1 LVLLFLGV
9 CCASAFAVGPV
20 PVSATWTG
28 EGDDANWTTGGN
40 WDGGSAPGSSVG
52 TSDISYAT
60 FNVADNTAVTVDAWR
75 NIKFIQFGGS
85 AQNAFAISGGTLVL
99 TAGGSIVNFYNELSL
114 THAFASTV
122 LLEGNA
128 TFEDDSVSSGS
139 NLSFSGGITSGVS
152 GGTQT
157 LTLGGS
163 NVGRSEVSGVIGDGT
178 GTVALNKTGA
188 GTWTLSGAN
197 TYSGGTTITAGTLKA
212 GNAAAVGSGA
222 LTNNATLDIG
232 TTDLSVDGTYT
243 QSSGSTLK
251 LTANSSSSFGKIAS
265 VGHVAVV
272 DADSTVNVTVGGYI
286 PDNATLEIINTGGLG
301 IGDVPDT
308 VTSTD
313 SFIQFSAD
321 DSGGNLVL
329 VANRSSSGFQSSGG
343 NSNEAAVGAVLDNV
357 ADPSSDMTFILDTL
371 EDLSSEE
378 VASAESSMAPLADGG
393 LVDSTNASLDKFV
406 GQAILRLQDSKV
418 EEEEGEAAL
427 PQTDPLK
434 NDVWLQTYGNYAHQD
449 ARGLSNGYLARLWG
463 VIIGIDRSFTDSGLR
478 LGAAEGFGGGRVLS
492 KDNCGRTRVMSYQ
505 TGFYGEYDA
514 KDHPYVLDG
523 VLTYGYNDYDSSR
536 NVTVGAIERTARS
549 NYSGQQVSAYVE
561 GGYKVKTGSVDVIP
575 LLAIDYTHLHIAGYT
590 ETGADALNLSVRP
603 QSYDTLQLGAGFRIS
618 RAMETENLL
627 FTPEVHFRYFYAV
640 VNDSQETFSSFSGGG
655 TSFQTKG
662 LRPAPSSFN
671 FGVRFEFFNK
681 KNLTLLTDID
691 AVFKDGYYEGGGS
704 LTAKYSF

>member
-1 LVLLFLGV
+1 LFLSFFCG
-9 CCASAFAVGPV
+9 CCTSAFAVGPV

-28 EGDDANWTTGGN
+28 EGDDANWTTGEN
-40 WDGGSAPGSSVG
+40 WDGGSAPGSSIG
-52 TSDISYAT
+52 TSDTTYAT

-128 TFEDDSVSSGS
+128 TFEDDSISTGS

-152 GGTQT
+152 GGTQI

-163 NVGRSEVSGVIGDGT
+163 NAGRSEISGVIGDGT
-178 GTVALNKTGA
+178 GTVALSKTGA

-197 TYSGGTTITAGTLKA
+197 TYSGGTTITTGTLKA

-272 DADSTVNVTVGGYI
+272 DADSAVNVTVGGYI
-286 PDNATLEIINTGGLG
+286 PDNATLEIVDTGGLG
-301 IGDVPDT
+301 TGDIPGAI
-308 VTSTD
+308 TSTD
-313 SFIQFSAD
+313 SFVQFIAD
-321 DSGGNLVL
+321 NSSGNLVL
-329 VANRSSSGFQSSGG
+329 VADRSSGGFQSSGG

-357 ADPSSDMTFILDTL
+357 TNPSSDMTFVLDTL

-378 VASAESSMAPLADGG
+378 VASAENSMAPLDDGG
-393 LVDSTNASLDKFV
+393 LVDSSNTSLDKFV

-418 EEEEGEAAL
+418 EDEEGEAAA
-427 PQTDPLK
+427 PQAYPLK
-434 NDVWLQTYGNYAHQD
+434 NDIWLQTYGNYAHQD

-463 VIIGIDRSFTDSGLR
+463 VIIGIDHSFADNGLR
-478 LGAAEGFGGGRVLS
+478 LGIAEGFSGGRVLS
-492 KDNCGRTRVMSYQ
+492 KDNCGRTRIMSYQ

-523 VLTYGYNDYDSSR
+523 ILTYGYNDYDSSR

-549 NYSGQQVSAYVE
+549 NYSGQQVSVYLE
-561 GGYKVKTGSVDVIP
+561 GGYKIKTGNIDVIP
-575 LLAIDYTHLHIAGYT
+575 LLALDYTYLHIAGYT
-590 ETGADALNLSVRP
+590 ETGAGALDLSVRP

-618 RAMETENLL
+618 RAMETESLL

-640 VNDSQETFSSFSGGG
+640 VNDNQETVSNFSGGG
-655 TSFQTKG
+655 TSFQITG
-662 LRPAPSSFN
+662 FQPAPSSFN
-671 FGVRFEFFNK
+671 LGLRLEFFNK
-681 KNLTLLTDID
+681 KNLTLLVDMD
-691 AVFKDGYYEGGGS
+691 AAFKEDYYEGGGS